1 MSRVGKLPI
10 PVPAGVKVHVSDGLV
25 RVEGPKGKLERRV
38 VPEVTVAV
46 EAGTVVVK
54 RTDDSRRGRSL
65 HGLTQ
70 RLVGNMVAGVSK
82 GFTRALEINGVGYRA
97 EVRGKVVVLTL
108 CYSHPI
114 NFWLPPGLCTKVSR
128 PGMITPEGTDRELPR
143 QAAAAQRGLWP

>member
-38 VPEVTVAV
+38 VPDVTVAV
-46 EAGTVVVK
+46 EGGTVVVK

-82 GFTRALEINGVGYRA
+82 GFARVLEINGVGYRA
-97 EVRGKVVVLTL
+97 EVRDNVVVLTL
-108 CYSHPI
+108 GYSHPI
-114 NFWLPPGLCTKVSR
+114 RSEERRVGKECRSR
-128 PGMITPEGTDRELPR
+128 WSPYH
-143 QAAAAQRGLWP
+143 

>member
-38 VPEVTVAV
+38 VPDVTVAV
-46 EAGTVVVK
+46 EGGTVVVK

-70 RLVGNMVAGVSK
+70 RLVGYMVAGVSK
-82 GFTRALEINGVGYRA
+82 GFTRVLEINGVGYRA
-97 EVRGKVVVLTL
+97 EGRGCASGCAAPRRGPASPSSAAT
-108 CYSHPI
+108 
-114 NFWLPPGLCTKVSR
+114 G
-128 PGMITPEGTDRELPR
+128 TPTCR
-143 QAAAAQRGLWP
+143 